1 MRGEYNGLS
10 VARLLKLL
18 PAWCVHLYTASSA
31 VVGLWAL
38 HAIVQGEYRLAFY
51 LMVLTLAID
60 GTDGMLARAADVK
73 SKLPWFDGR
82 RLDDICDYF
91 TYVLV
96 PAFFMVEAKLL
107 PHPAW
112 AALPVIA
119 SGYGFSQDKAKTDD
133 HFFLGF
139 PSYWNVLAMY
149 LYLMEA
155 SPTTGLWFVVPL
167 SIAVFIPIRFVYPT
181 RTLPLRPVSL
191 VVMGAWGVMFSWVSV
206 RPDPD
211 PLWLRLTLFGPLYY
225 VVLSLLLNIP
235 TVRTQLMG
243 ARP

>member
-10 VARLLKLL
+10 VARLLKLI

-60 GTDGMLARAADVK
+60 GTDGMLARAVDVK
-73 SKLPWFDGR
+73 GKLPWFDGR

-96 PAFFMVEAKLL
+96 PAFFMVEAHLL

-155 SPTTGLWFVVPL
+155 TPTTGLLFVVPL
-167 SIAVFIPIRFVYPT
+167 SILVFVPLRFIYPT
-181 RTLPLRPVSL
+181 RTRALRPVSV
-191 VVMGAWGVMFSWVSV
+191 VVMGVWGVIFSWVSV

-211 PLWLRLTLFGPLYY
+211 PVLLRLTLFGPLYY
-225 VVLSLLLNIP
+225 VGLSLLLNVP
-235 TVRTQLMG
+235 TFRAQTT
-243 ARP
+243 R

>member
-10 VARLLKLL
+10 VARLLKTI

-38 HAIVQGEYRLAFY
+38 DAIVDGEYRLAFY
-51 LMVLTLAID
+51 LMLLTVAID
-60 GTDGMLARAADVK
+60 GTDGICARFFDVK
-73 SKLPWFDGR
+73 GKIPWFDGR

-96 PAFFMVEAKLL
+96 PAFFMVEAHLL
-107 PHPAW
+107 PHPVW

-119 SGYGFSQDKAKTDD
+119 SGYGFSQDNAKTED

-149 LYLMEA
+149 LYLMGA
-155 SPTTGLWFVVPL
+155 SPTTGLWFVAPL
-167 SIAVFIPIRFVYPT
+167 SIAVFIPIRFIYPT
-181 RTLPLRPVSL
+181 RTRQLRPLSL
-191 VVMGAWGVMFSWVSV
+191 VVMAAWGILFSWVSV
-206 RPDPD
+206 QPEPDPF
-211 PLWLRLTLFGPLYY
+211 WIRFSLFGPVYY
-225 VVLSLLLNIP
+225 TVLSLALNVP
-235 TVRTQLMG
+235 VL
-243 ARP
+243 ARPRTS